1 MRDFFTKKLLPI
13 LIGPIIAIV
22 GATLLSAIVILIIR
36 ENPIH
41 VYFTLIKGAF
51 GGIRQIAGVLL
62 QSTPIIVSGVAA
74 CIAFKSGI
82 FNIGIEG
89 QLYVGGFAA
98 TYIGFAYTLPPF
110 IHVVVAIL
118 ASMIAGMLWILLP
131 AYFRAKYNA
140 NEVVATIILNYV
152 AVLLTSF
159 LTINVFKIPGGWS
172 ETPPIYETAYLPRLF
187 EFSRL
192 NVGFFIAIILIAIL
206 TFYFRKTSMG
216 YECKVVGSNFEYAQY
231 GGIQNRQIM
240 FRMMMISGAIGGL
253 AGGIEALGVHRRF
266 MEGFAPGFGFDGI
279 TAALLSNAN
288 PIGTAITSLFF
299 GALRAGSLL
308 MEIDTNVS
316 RELVTVIQALII
328 LFISVKI
335 TLKTKSKGR

>member
-1 MRDFFTKKLLPI
+1 MKDFINKNIFPI
-13 LIGPIIAIV
+13 LVGPFIAIT
-22 GATLLSAIVILIIR
+22 GAIFLSAIVILLIG
-36 ENPIH
+36 ENPLY
-41 VYFTLIKGAF
+41 VYIVLLKGAF
-51 GGIRQIAGVLL
+51 GGIRQISGVFL

-98 TYIGFAYTLPPF
+98 AYIGFAYSLPPI
-110 IHVVVAIL
+110 IHVLVAL
-118 ASMIAGMLWILLP
+118 LSSMIAGMIWIFLP

-152 AVLLTSF
+152 AILLTSF

-172 ETPPIYETAYLPRLF
+172 ETPPIKETAYLPRIF

-192 NVGFFIAIILIAIL
+192 NIGFFIGIGLIIVLYL
-206 TFYFRKTSMG
+206 YFKNTSMG
-216 YECKVVGSNFEYAQY
+216 YECKAVGSNSEYAQY
-231 GGIQNRQIM
+231 SGIANKKIM
-240 FRMMMISGAIGGL
+240 FKMMMLSGAIGGL
-253 AGGIEALGVHRRF
+253 AGGIETLGVHRRF

-288 PIGTAITSLFF
+288 PIGTVITSIFF
-299 GALRAGSLL
+299 GALRSGSLL
-308 MEIDTNVS
+308 MEIDTTVS

-335 TLKTKSKGR
+335 SIRAKNRR

>member
-1 MRDFFTKKLLPI
+1 MKEFIEFINKKIFPI
-13 LIGPIIAIV
+13 LIGPFIAIV
-22 GATLLSAIVILIIR
+22 GAIFLSSIVILIIG
-36 ENPIH
+36 ENPLY
-41 VYFTLIKGAF
+41 VYIVLLKGAF
-51 GGIRQIAGVLL
+51 GGIRQISGVFL

-98 TYIGFAYTLPPF
+98 AYVGFSYSLPPI
-110 IHVVVAIL
+110 IHVLIALL
-118 ASMIAGMLWILLP
+118 ASMIAGMIWIFLP

-152 AVLLTSF
+152 AILLTSF

-172 ETPPIYETAYLPRLF
+172 ETPPINETAYLPRIF

-192 NVGFFIAIILIAIL
+192 NIGFFIGIGLIIVLSL
-206 TFYFRKTSMG
+206 YFKNTSWG
-216 YECKVVGSNFEYAQY
+216 YECNVVGSNSEYAQY
-231 GGIQNRQIM
+231 SGIANKKIM
-240 FRMMMISGAIGGL
+240 FKMMMLSGAIGGL
-253 AGGIEALGVHRRF
+253 AGGIETLGVHRRF

-288 PIGTAITSLFF
+288 PIGTAITSIFF
-299 GALRAGSLL
+299 GALRSGSLL
-308 MEIDTNVS
+308 MEIDTTVS

-328 LFISVKI
+328 LFISVKVNI
-335 TLKTKSKGR
+335 KNK